1 MQLLTSLKKLKLNL
15 SEELLMD
22 TYNDK
27 NLVIFA
33 LLLIAICLVFIQ
45 APDTSVNIINNIISG
60 LLGMAIGDQR
70 QKIIN
75 QNKEG

>member
-1 MQLLTSLKKLKLNL
+1 MQLLTSLKKLKFNL
-15 SEELLMD
+15 SEETFMNI
-22 TYNDK
+22 YNDK

-60 LLGMAIGDQR
+60 LLGMAVGEQR
-70 QKIIN
+70 KSITEQK
-75 QNKEG
+75 